1 MNVEASWAQRDS
13 EASMARQQR
22 QMEGGNEERRRKAR
36 EARRQGKRPSEMG
49 ATLGASKQRKEAR
62 GGASHQ
68 DRLDLRGEGKRDT
81 RSTGRARPGNRDTD
95 PKRTSR
101 WE

>member
-1 MNVEASWAQRDS
+1 
-13 EASMARQQR
+13 MARQQR
-22 QMEGGNEERRRKAR
+22 QMEGGSEERRRKAR

-49 ATLGASKQRKEAR
+49 ATLGASKQRKEAKR
-62 GGASHQ
+62 GATHQ
-68 DRLDLRGEGKRDT
+68 ERLELRGEGKRGT
-81 RSTGRARPGNRDTD
+81 RSTGKARPGNRDTD